1 MLSVDGRDAVDTSTG
16 DRDVWRELGDI
27 AFQRRTELGLT
38 QEDFAKKI
46 GVSVPTVQRI
56 ESGREQTRR
65 SPSWPKLE
73 AGYGWG
79 PGFISNFVSGRV
91 TDAPRAEEGG
101 RFIRTPRP
109 DGDEDI
115 RDIVRQILGQYAPG
129 TTIGE
134 VLKAEDAAV
143 EIARRRGLIGP
154 DTQETADLDESPAK
168 T

>member
-1 MLSVDGRDAVDTSTG
+1 MDTPAG
-16 DRDVWRELGDI
+16 DRDVWKELGDI

-38 QEDFAKKI
+38 QDEFARQI

-79 PGFISNFVSGRV
+79 PGFITNFISGRV
-91 TDAPRAEEGG
+91 TDAPRAEGDG

-115 RDIVRQILGQYAPG
+115 RDLVRQILGQYAPG

-134 VLKAEDAAV
+134 VLKAEEAAV
-143 EIARRRGLIGP
+143 EIARRKGLIGP
-154 DTQETADLDESPAK
+154 DTRENQSSNERSAVL
-168 T
+168 

>member
-1 MLSVDGRDAVDTSTG
+1 MDTATG
-16 DRDVWRELGDI
+16 DRDVWKELGDI
-27 AFQRRTELGLT
+27 AFQRRTELGFT
-38 QEDFAKKI
+38 QDEFAKRI
-46 GVSVPTVQRI
+46 GVSVPTIQRI

-79 PGFISNFVSGRV
+79 PGYITNFIAGRV
-91 TDAPRAEEGG
+91 TDAPRVEAGG

-134 VLKAEDAAV
+134 VLKAEDDAV
-143 EIARRRGLIGP
+143 EIARRKGLIGP
-154 DTQETADLDESPAK
+154 DTQEIANANETSASP
-168 T
+168 

>member
-1 MLSVDGRDAVDTSTG
+1 MGIPAG
-16 DRDVWRELGDI
+16 DRDVWKELGDI
-27 AFQRRTELGLT
+27 AFQRRTELGFT
-38 QEDFAKKI
+38 QEEFAKRI
-46 GVSVPTVQRI
+46 GVSVPTIQRI

-79 PGFISNFVSGRV
+79 PGYITNFIAGRV
-91 TDAPRAEEGG
+91 ADAPRADGGG

-134 VLKAEDAAV
+134 VLKAEDEAV
-143 EIARRRGLIGP
+143 KIARRRGLIGP
-154 DTQETADLDESPAK
+154 DTQENTGSNETSAAP
-168 T
+168 